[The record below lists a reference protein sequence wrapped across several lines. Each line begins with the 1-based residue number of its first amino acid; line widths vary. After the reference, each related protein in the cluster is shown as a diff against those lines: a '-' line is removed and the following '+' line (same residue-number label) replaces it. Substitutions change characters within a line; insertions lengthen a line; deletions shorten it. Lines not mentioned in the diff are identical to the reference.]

1 MVDISIIIPVYNS
14 EKYIENTVNSILR
27 QSFDNFEL
35 LLINDGST
43 DISGCI
49 CDKMSANDS
58 RIKVIHKKNEG
69 ICATRNKGL
78 ELAEGKYIAFCDNDD
93 LFMDNLLSDNYYL
106 AEKYN
111 ADVVRFG
118 RRRTNVCDGK
128 ILSVHETRDFQNC
141 YISSEKFAEY
151 YQQINSAGEGVWAGI
166 YKKEF
171 LDRHAIRFDESMKYG
186 YEDLNYIIQ
195 IYMNHPSVVLNN
207 KVYYHWIMRTE
218 HSTSAKTNI
227 NNIQSLMLCLE
238 AKKQLYE
245 EYKMESTKVDL
256 WVQELSARI
265 CQVIKYIDPRKSNM
279 TLKECLDILEY
290 FGTCS
295 VFQGPYKLKY
305 ILKMTKRTG
314 VNASLVYFLFTKRM
328 YWLLYLLVIFKSRL
342 PHRKVFRY
350 N

>member
-14 EKYIENTVNSILR
+14 EKYIENTVNSILK
-27 QSFDNFEL
+27 QSFSNFEL

-43 DISGCI
+43 DTSGCI
-49 CDKMSANDS
+49 CDKLSANDS

-93 LFMDNLLSDNYYL
+93 LFMDRLLSDNYYL

-118 RRRTNVCDGK
+118 RRRTDVRDGK
-128 ILSVHETRDFQNC
+128 VLSVCETTDFQNC
-141 YISSEKFAEY
+141 YIPPENFAEY
-151 YQQINSAGEGVWAGI
+151 YQQINNAGEGVWAGI
-166 YKKEF
+166 YKKDF
-171 LDRHAIRFDESMKYG
+171 LNRHAIRFDENMKYG

-245 EYKMESTKVDL
+245 EYKMEKTKVDL
-256 WVQELSARI
+256 WIQELSARI
-265 CQVIKYIDPRKSNM
+265 CQVIKYVDPQKSNM
-279 TLKECLDILEY
+279 TLKECLNILEY
-290 FGTCS
+290 FGTCD
-295 VFQGPYKLKY
+295 VFQRPYKLIE

-328 YWLLYLLVIFKSRL
+328 YCLLYSLVIFKSRL
-342 PHRKVFRY
+342 PHRKSF
-350 N
+350 